1 MEYFNEE
8 FENVVFIYV
17 SDDMEWG
24 RKKLGKS
31 TNLFFVGCGNGDEM
45 VYHSILSF
53 KNYDRFST
61 LG

>member
-31 TNLFFVGCGNGDEM
+31 KNLFFVGCGNGDEM
-45 VYHSILSF
+45 VNTHFMVVTKFGLIV
-53 KNYDRFST
+53 
-61 LG
+61 

>member
-31 TNLFFVGCGNGDEM
+31 KNLFFVGCGNGDEM
-45 VYHSILSF
+45 VHRSF
-53 KNYDRFST
+53 FHRFSFG
-61 LG
+61 LII